1 MEVSMFHTVQLSKSD
16 PTPLYIQLASELAKL
31 IQADLLTG
39 GTKLPAIR
47 YLSKQ
52 LAINRDTVVSAYR
65 LLENQGLVEG
75 HIGKGTYVVP
85 ISKKT
90 TAAPPIKNANIYC
103 SNLGFSKDHFP
114 SSICLNLATK
124 LITEEGWEA
133 FSDPLYRNRHFLKQN
148 IGEFLSKNLSIH
160 PHFGEVRLI
169 KSIDNFLLSLF
180 KFSPKAG
187 ICVESYRY
195 LASSCYLRSIGAKIY
210 EVPLLED
217 GLDLEVLEKFLRTGT
232 VSYIMISPYLQNPT
246 GICYSEDNKK
256 SLVSLAAQYDCYIIE
271 DGTFNEFIFDNT
283 PVVPLYEHYSKE
295 RIIFLYHFS
304 KLYMPY
310 LSYSFAVL
318 PHMLM
323 KRLPDDISC
332 TFNERLLLYYLES
345 TSLPKLQKELF
356 EECKHKYEFLSKSLK
371 ELTDKLEIANTHGG
385 LCFWIKSLNAN
396 RETLCT
402 YLSKYGFIVSP
413 GNLFTTQDSCAFV
426 RLSISQLP
434 LEDIEKLIYLL
445 NNFT

>member
-1 MEVSMFHTVQLSKSD
+1 MFHTVQLSKSD

-31 IQADLLTG
+31 IQANLLTG
-39 GTKLPAIR
+39 GMKLPAIR

-85 ISKKT
+85 ISQKT
-90 TAAPPIKNANIYC
+90 SKTPPVKNANIYC

-148 IGEFLSKNLSIH
+148 IEEFLSKNLSIH

-187 ICVESYRY
+187 ICVENLRD
-195 LASSCYLRSIGAKIY
+195 LTASCYLRSIGARLY
-210 EVPLLED
+210 EIPLLDD
-217 GLDLEVLEKFLRTGT
+217 GIDLDILEKYLRTGT

-246 GICYSEDNKK
+246 GICYSESNKK
-256 SLVSLAAQYDCYIIE
+256 SLINLAEKYDCYIIE
-271 DGTFNEFIFDNT
+271 DGTFNEFIFDHT
-283 PVVPLYEHYSKE
+283 PLVPLYEHYSKE
-295 RIIFLYHFS
+295 RVIFLYHFS
-304 KLYMPY
+304 RLYMPY
-310 LSYSFAVL
+310 LTYNFAVL

-323 KRLPDDISC
+323 KRIADDTSC

-356 EECKHKYEFLSKSLK
+356 EESKHKYEFLYKSLK
-371 ELTDKLEIANTHGG
+371 ELANKFEVKSTHGG
-385 LCFWIKSLNAN
+385 LSFWIKPLTTN
-396 RETLCT
+396 RETFCQ
-402 YLSKYGFIVSP
+402 YLSKSGFIVSP
-413 GNLFTTQDSCAFV
+413 GNLFTTQDSCEFV

-445 NNFT
+445 NNLV

>member
-1 MEVSMFHTVQLSKSD
+1 MFHTVQLSKSD

-90 TAAPPIKNANIYC
+90 SPAPPIKNAHIYC

-124 LITEEGWEA
+124 LITDEGWEA
-133 FSDPLYRNRHFLKQN
+133 FSDPLYRNRHFLKQR
-148 IGEFLSKNLSIH
+148 IGEFIEKKLNIH

-169 KSIDNFLLSLF
+169 KSTDDFLLSLF
-180 KFSPKAG
+180 KFSPKSG
-187 ICVESYRY
+187 ICVESYRD
-195 LASSCYLRSIGAKIY
+195 LAPSCYLRSIGAKIY
-210 EVPLLED
+210 EIPLLED
-217 GLDLEVLEKFLRTGT
+217 GLDLETLERYLRTGLI
-232 VSYIMISPYLQNPT
+232 SYIIVSPYLQNPT
-246 GICYSEDNKK
+246 GICYSEANKK
-256 SLVSLAAQYDCYIIE
+256 ALIRLAEQYDCYIIE
-271 DGTFNEFIFDNT
+271 DGTFNEFIFDHT
-283 PVVPLYEHYSKE
+283 CAYPLYEHYSKE
-295 RIIFLYHFS
+295 RVIFLYHFS

-310 LSYSFAVL
+310 LNYSFAVL
-318 PHMLM
+318 PRLLM
-323 KRLPDDISC
+323 KRLPDEIAC

-345 TSLPKLQKELF
+345 TSLSKLQKELF
-356 EECKHKYEFLSKSLK
+356 NESKQKYEFLANSLK
-371 ELTDKLEIANTHGG
+371 NLTYKLEVGHTHGG
-385 LCFWIKSLNAN
+385 LCFWIRPLNTN
-396 RETLCT
+396 RETLCQ
-402 YLSKYGFIVSP
+402 YLSKSGFIVSP
-413 GNLFTTQDSCAFV
+413 GNLFTTQDNCEFV

-434 LEDIEKLIYLL
+434 LKDIEKLIGLL
-445 NNFT
+445 NNFS

>member
-1 MEVSMFHTVQLSKSD
+1 MFHTVQLSKSD

-31 IQADLLTG
+31 IQANLLTG

-85 ISKKT
+85 ISQKT
-90 TAAPPIKNANIYC
+90 ATAPSIKNAHIYC
-103 SNLGFSKDHFP
+103 SNLGFSKERFP
-114 SSICLNLATK
+114 PSICLNLATK
-124 LITEEGWEA
+124 LIKEEGWEA

-148 IGEFLSKNLSIH
+148 IGDFMSKNLNIH

-169 KSIDNFLLSLF
+169 KSIDDFLLSLF
-180 KFSPKAG
+180 KFSPKSG
-187 ICVESYRY
+187 ICVENFRDLSP
-195 LASSCYLRSIGAKIY
+195 SCYLRSIGAKLY
-210 EVPLLED
+210 EIPFVED
-217 GLDLEVLEKFLRTGT
+217 GLDLEVLEKYLRTGT
-232 VSYIMISPYLQNPT
+232 VSYIIVSPYLQNPT

-256 SLVSLAAQYDCYIIE
+256 ALIRLAEQYDCYILE
-271 DGTFNEFIFDNT
+271 DGTFNEFIFDHT
-283 PVVPLYEHYSKE
+283 SALPLYEHYSKE
-295 RIIFLYHFS
+295 RVIFLYHFS

-310 LSYSFAVL
+310 LSYSFAAL

-323 KRLPDDISC
+323 KRLPDNISC

-345 TSLPKLQKELF
+345 TILPKLQKELF
-356 EECKHKYEFLSKSLK
+356 NECKYKYGLLFTSLK
-371 ELTDKLEIANTHGG
+371 NLSYKLEINNTHGG
-385 LCFWIKSLNAN
+385 LCFWIKLLNTN
-396 RETLCT
+396 RETLCS
-402 YLSKYGFIVSP
+402 YLSKHGFIVSP
-413 GNLFTTQDSCAFV
+413 GNLFTTQNNCEFI

-445 NNFT
+445 NNIA